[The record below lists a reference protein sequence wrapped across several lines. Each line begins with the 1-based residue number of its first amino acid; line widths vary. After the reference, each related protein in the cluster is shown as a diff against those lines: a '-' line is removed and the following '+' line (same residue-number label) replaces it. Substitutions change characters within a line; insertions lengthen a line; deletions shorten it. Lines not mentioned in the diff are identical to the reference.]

1 MAATTS
7 MNVQMIPARIN
18 GIKKKLSDISLSREE
33 FRKALD
39 ALNQCHCDPRDLFY
53 DDDDDREPDESDKDY
68 LEAWAYIFSGIER
81 FIEKLNQEEKKLKIQ
96 KETLESVLGSN
107 SDKN

>member
-1 MAATTS
+1 

-18 GIKKKLSDISLSREE
+18 GIKKKLTDIQLSKEE
-33 FRKALD
+33 FKKALD

-53 DDDDDREPDESDKDY
+53 DNEELQEPDTNDKDF
-68 LEAWAYIFSGIER
+68 LEAWAYIFSGIES

-96 KETLESVLGSN
+96 KETLESVLSSN